1 MYFIVQYVPFNIYL
15 FFISKEI
22 FICLF
27 SFIAKKTLFN
37 NHLSLFF
44 EPAKK
49 SDGKETPQPNL
60 RFLFIV
66 AFRFFL

>member
-1 MYFIVQYVPFNIYL
+1 MVIMRRYVFKIL
-15 FFISKEI
+15 FYVFV

-49 SDGKETPQPNL
+49 SDGKETPQPDL